1 MEPVHT
7 ELHRV
12 VVTAIVY
19 KPDRTYLITKHSAKK
34 ISHPDRWLIPGGGL
48 TTDDYLTQPS
58 QSKNDTAWLRPL
70 EAALRRE
77 IREETGLEIGT
88 PELLT
93 DIAYVRPD
101 GIPVIVLSYFAP
113 YVGGEVVLE
122 EGEATEFA
130 WVTAE
135 GAEQYNLVGNSLD
148 EIKAVDTILTSRT

>member
-1 MEPVHT
+1 MDVSNK

-19 KPDRTYLITKHSAKK
+19 KSDRTYLITKHSAKK

-48 TTDDYLTQPS
+48 TTDDYLTRPS
-58 QSKNDTAWLRPL
+58 ESKNDTAWLEPL

-77 IREETGLEIGT
+77 IKEETGLEIGQ

-93 DIAYVRPD
+93 NIAYVRPD
-101 GIPVIVLSYFAP
+101 SIPVIVLSYFAP
-113 YVGGEVVLE
+113 YQSGEVVLE

-130 WVTAE
+130 WVSAE
-135 GAEQYNLVGNSLD
+135 EAEKYNLVGNSLD
-148 EIKAVDTILTSRT
+148 EIKSVDTILKSR